1 MRSAM
6 PKKKSTA
13 VLSIRLDDEALKA
26 VDLLVESGLE
36 SNRSRA
42 VTHFVNMGVR
52 ASHDLLVRA
61 REQADNLQRL
71 RNEMFEAVKLRDIGK
86 VAELIDKDAS
96 LVNASNKQGETPV
109 LLAAFMR
116 ANDIK
121 ELLLQN
127 GAGRL
132 NVFEAAAVGYSSRV
146 KELLDKSPALLNSY
160 SHDGFPLLSLAT
172 HFGNAET
179 VKLLLGRGADV
190 NARSRDGSL
199 NNTAIHAT
207 VFGGYG
213 HLVDLLIEAGAD
225 LHAKCEGE
233 LRRGFNVLH
242 VAAYF
247 DNAPLI
253 EKFLSYGADKTERND
268 NGETPYDLAISLGHT
283 GSAEL
288 LAI

>member
-1 MRSAM
+1 M

-42 VTHFVNMGVR
+42 VTHFVNMGIR

-61 REQADNLQRL
+61 QEQADNLQRL

-96 LVNASNKQGETPV
+96 LVNASNMQGETPV

-132 NVFEAAAVGYSSRV
+132 NVFEAAAVGYSLRV
-146 KELLDKSPALLNSY
+146 RELLDKSPALLNSY

-172 HFGNAET
+172 HFGNTET
-179 VKLLLGRGADV
+179 VELLLSRGVDV

-213 HLVDLLIEAGAD
+213 HLVDLLIKGGANI
-225 LHAKCEGE
+225 HAKCEGE

-247 DNAPLI
+247 DHAPLI
-253 EKFLSYGADKTERND
+253 EKFLSYGADKTEKND
-268 NGETPYDLAISLGHT
+268 NGETPYELAISLGHT
-283 GSAEL
+283 ASAEL
-288 LAI
+288 LNI